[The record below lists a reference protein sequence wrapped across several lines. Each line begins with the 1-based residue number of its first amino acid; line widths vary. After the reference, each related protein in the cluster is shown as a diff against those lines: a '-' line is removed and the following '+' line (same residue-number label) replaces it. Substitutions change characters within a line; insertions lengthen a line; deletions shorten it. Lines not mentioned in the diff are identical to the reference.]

1 MAAGE
6 RRPQEE
12 RAEDE
17 TTREDFRRRRRVKNW
32 VLLVALAGFAAL
44 VYVVAII
51 RMGGG

>member
-6 RRPQEE
+6 RRPAKQ
-12 RAEDE
+12 RAEE
-17 TTREDFRRRRRVKNW
+17 EAAREDFRRRRRVKNW